1 MALLEVPRKRDLG
14 VEGVG
19 ISKAALKSALRLSR
33 GRRLEDLGSS
43 VLRSSPAHI
52 GRKGSLVPK
61 GLSILGVLCGGHSAS
76 AAEGEVG
83 TGATAVLSLSIQG
96 DSLMGLQTPLLPF
109 TGSSAL

>member
-1 MALLEVPRKRDLG
+1 M
-14 VEGVG
+14 G
-19 ISKAALKSALRLSR
+19 ISKAALNSALRLSR
-33 GRRLEDLGSS
+33 GRRLEDLGPS

-83 TGATAVLSLSIQG
+83 TVE
-96 DSLMGLQTPLLPF
+96 PLRF
-109 TGSSAL
+109 SVSVFRETV